1 MAAGSP
7 LALDPVPDPAAA
19 PDLAAAWWT
28 DASLVFLRC
37 QKQQFE
43 NISGRGLRKIKGIVL
58 RLGQDREARERERER
73 EREKQTNKEM
83 DVSTQLSSS
92 FLRSSSVLYVTCGE
106 AMALAIVMSLSYS
119 SLKTVLLSEATARNS
134 AVVVASFVT

>member
-1 MAAGSP
+1 M
-7 LALDPVPDPAAA
+7 
-19 PDLAAAWWT
+19 
-28 DASLVFLRC
+28 
-37 QKQQFE
+37 
-43 NISGRGLRKIKGIVL
+43 
-58 RLGQDREARERERER
+58 REKRERERER

>member
-1 MAAGSP
+1 M
-7 LALDPVPDPAAA
+7 
-19 PDLAAAWWT
+19 
-28 DASLVFLRC
+28 
-37 QKQQFE
+37 
-43 NISGRGLRKIKGIVL
+43 
-58 RLGQDREARERERER
+58 REKRERERER

-92 FLRSSSVLYVTCGE
+92 FLRSSSSVLYVTCGE

>member
-1 MAAGSP
+1 M
-7 LALDPVPDPAAA
+7 
-19 PDLAAAWWT
+19 
-28 DASLVFLRC
+28 
-37 QKQQFE
+37 
-43 NISGRGLRKIKGIVL
+43 
-58 RLGQDREARERERER
+58 REKRERERER

-92 FLRSSSVLYVTCGE
+92 FLRSSSSVLYVTCGE

-134 AVVVASFVT
+134 AVVAASFVT